1 MARVRVPLLP
11 ASARW
16 LIVALV
22 AGGILVASVTRPT
35 AVRRVTGPFGVLG
48 VDKYLHFLA
57 YAGFAL
63 VLAYALAGRTAERI
77 AVVVFLAA
85 VSFGLFVELLQLP
98 LAYRTFSLA
107 DAAAN
112 ATGATVVAVC
122 WRPLRRRV
130 RFRPV
135 TAPRAEA

>member
-1 MARVRVPLLP
+1 
-11 ASARW
+11 
-16 LIVALV
+16 
-22 AGGILVASVTRPT
+22 
-35 AVRRVTGPFGVLG
+35 VLG
-48 VDKYLHFLA
+48 IDKYLHFLG

-63 VLAYALAGRTAERI
+63 VLAYALAGQSAGRI
-77 AVVVFLAA
+77 AVVVFLGAA
-85 VSFGLFVELLQLP
+85 GFGLFVELLQLP

-112 ATGATVVAVC
+112 AAGATVVAVA

-135 TAPRAEA
+135 AAP